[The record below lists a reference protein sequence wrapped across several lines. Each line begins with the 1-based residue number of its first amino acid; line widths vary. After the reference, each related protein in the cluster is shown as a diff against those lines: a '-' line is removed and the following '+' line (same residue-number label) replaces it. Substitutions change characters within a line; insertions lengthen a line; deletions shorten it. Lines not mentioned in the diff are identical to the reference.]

1 MSAADPAT
9 DPAPAGS
16 LRAAMPHQLRELAGV
31 TGEVVLEV
39 AWPVTL
45 GATLDALER
54 AHPPLA
60 GTIRDRR
67 TGRRRPMIR
76 IYAAGEDLSD
86 AGPDTELP
94 AAVADGRQPLR
105 LVGAI
110 AGG

>member
-1 MSAADPAT
+1 VSAAEPAT
-9 DPAPAGS
+9 DPAPTAS
-16 LRAAMPHQLRELAGV
+16 VRVAMPHQLRELAGV
-31 TGEVVLEV
+31 TGEVVVEV
-39 AWPVTL
+39 VRPVTL
-45 GATLDALER
+45 GATLDTLER
-54 AHPPLA
+54 THPPLA

-86 AGPDTELP
+86 SGPDSALP
-94 AAVADGRQPLR
+94 AVVADGRAPLR

>member
-1 MSAADPAT
+1 MTAVDPAT
-9 DPAPAGS
+9 DPAPVPS
-16 LRAAMPHQLRELAGV
+16 VRAAMPHQLRELAGV
-31 TGEVVLEV
+31 TGEVFLEV
-39 AWPVTL
+39 ARPATL
-45 GATLDALER
+45 GGTLDALER
-54 AHPPLA
+54 AHPPLV
-60 GTIRDRR
+60 GVIRDRR

-94 AAVADGRQPLR
+94 AAVAEGRRPLR

>member
-1 MSAADPAT
+1 MSSADPAP
-9 DPAPAGS
+9 DAAPAGS
-16 LRAAMPHQLRELAGV
+16 VRVAMPSQLRELAGV
-31 TGEVVLEV
+31 TGEVILEV
-39 AWPVTL
+39 SGQVTL
-45 GATLDALER
+45 RATLDALER
-54 AHPPLA
+54 AHPSLA

-76 IYAAGEDLSD
+76 VYAAGEDLSD

-94 AAVADGRQPLR
+94 VAVADGREPLR